1 MKQGKL
7 LKDNIKIIIVMIL
20 IIVLGLFGITY
31 ALKVG
36 PFKNIGVNTTTTP
49 IAANITY
56 DSSSNTSSVVST
68 DKMLPIED
76 STVTTAGANI
86 TDDRVVK
93 VKFKVSGVDSNPE
106 NTIYDVALRDTDIDC
121 DLRTT
126 DLKWQLY
133 KDGTLLS
140 EGNFSPTFDTM
151 ENGRMVLTPT
161 QQSLT
166 TTETEYTFLLWI
178 SEACTGDDL
187 SACTSS
193 QDQSKYLGKHLSTN
207 IKIEASTEATKDLV
221 RQTGEEGICTYT
233 RTDIPTCNT
242 LTYNGSTQTLVSPG
256 SAYKIENGDGKN
268 AGDYAVTV
276 SLNGDNYKWSD
287 DTTEDKVLKCS
298 IAPKSV
304 TITASNQSVVY
315 GTDISSEVDKISITG
330 LATGDTLS
338 SIHLSTDTNK
348 VGTGTIT
355 PSAPV
360 ITNSGEDVT
369 NNYSFTFAT
378 GTLSIS
384 CNNSATAPTIT
395 NSAYTGSEITG
406 VSGGTNIDLSGV
418 TTAVEVG
425 DYKAYATPKDNYCWS
440 DYSTAKK
447 EYSWSIGSSK
457 PTATIA
463 DKTVTYTGSEV
474 TTNTATVTTPDG
486 GTIPSSSVTYS
497 YYSGASCSGTALSSK
512 PVNAGSYS
520 VKAKVAAYGNYQAAE
535 SNCAT
540 ITINKADPNIVLSKS
555 GTVASQIIFL
565 TYGTSSSVTYKY
577 DGTGTPS
584 CSTTNSSV
592 ATCSINTSSKTLTI
606 TPKTVGS
613 AIITLS
619 VTSTTNYNSE
629 TESRDISISC
639 SPTATEPT
647 VTNKKYTGSTQVG
660 ISGGT
665 NVTLSGTLSA
675 TAVGNYTGYAT
686 PKTNYCWSDSTTTRK
701 TYSWA
706 ITDGTA
712 PTITL
717 ASNSDATYTKT
728 KSVTVKLRDTQSGL
742 TTGAS
747 LKYGWSTSR
756 TTAPTSYTTV
766 SGLSYTNGTT
776 SEVSFTA
783 TGSGLTGSYYLWVV
797 PVSLEDQAGNANT
810 TNTISTGTF
819 KFDNTAPTISNYFV
833 AANLLPSYGGVDRT
847 NQITLS
853 GTESYINNS
862 TGTVTATTTGTD
874 PYMIFSDLG
883 TLSTVKKAI
892 ISVTPN
898 TSVSSFPL
906 QVFYA
911 TSGTSFSEANS
922 ATTTV
927 SLTANTESVI
937 EVTLPGGNYTSL
949 RFDLGTTSG
958 VTYKINYIDIVCN
971 NNSSPGIGGS
981 KYIYASFSDSHSK
994 LNSYQIATDASS
1006 STSTAPTSGWV
1017 TTTINGTTTYKMN
1030 RILSPDYSNS
1040 DSSASV
1046 VGDRIWVKDGA
1057 GNTSSQAV
1065 SISPEVNFSAN
1076 YNGTTKYFDCFRDA
1090 YIYGTT
1096 ITVLNDNYSYGNPA
1110 GGIDKFTSLGLN
1122 LNGHTLNFARQFDAL
1137 AGYTIE
1143 FMGTGT
1149 VSLCNSCSGEET
1161 AGIKITGDLN
1171 NTTEYNNV
1179 IIPSGVTV
1187 KSNSLIT
1194 IQVEKG
1200 ATLASSGTII
1210 NNNSDAIFSYGGNTN
1225 ITGGAITAKYY
1236 GIIKGPSSTDN
1247 VTIKIT
1253 GGTIIADGNDSS
1265 AAIFC
1270 GNNTSST
1277 CNVTISG
1284 GTFRSSGNAVSF
1296 QDTNST
1302 YTITGGVFEALGTSS
1317 AIQNSGTLTLGSGNS
1332 TSSAKRITIASYN
1345 GYAVANNAGTT
1356 NYNVGTYC
1364 YTGKSSS
1371 VSFPQPV
1378 YNNGTFNLR
1387 GGRLHH
1393 SNSANSAFYSTSGH
1407 SITVTGSFATQN
1419 TSTSYSFSN
1428 GTQSITTSK
1437 YSYRKS

>member
-93 VKFKVSGVDSNPE
+93 VKFKVSGVDSNPK

-425 DYKAYATPKDNYCWS
+425 DYKAYATPKANYCWS
-440 DYSTAKK
+440 DYSTTKK
-447 EYSWSIGSSK
+447 EYNWSIGSSK

-520 VKAKVAAYGNYQAAE
+520 VKAKVAAYGNYSATE

-540 ITINKADPNIVLSKS
+540 ITINKADPELTPSLTGTTLKLQYGSARSLTYSYKGN
-555 GTVASQIIFL
+555 GTV
-565 TYGTSSSVTYKY
+565 TCSSS
-577 DGTGTPS
+577 
-584 CSTTNSSV
+584 STSI
-592 ATCSINTSSKTLTI
+592 ATCSVNTSSKTFTI
-606 TPKTVGS
+606 TPVSIGS
-613 AIITLS
+613 VNITLN
-619 VTSTTNYNSE
+619 VAETTNYTSD
-629 TESRDISISC
+629 TAVTPITVTC

-675 TAVGNYTGYAT
+675 TSVGNYTGYAT

-717 ASNSDATYTKT
+717 ASNSDSTYTKT

-742 TTGAS
+742 ATGAS

-756 TTAPTSYTTV
+756 TTAPSSYTTV

-783 TGSGLTGSYYLWVV
+783 SGSGLTGSYYLWVV
-797 PVSLEDQAGNANT
+797 PVTLKDTAGNANT

-847 NQITLS
+847 NQITL
-853 GTESYINNS
+853 GNTDAYI
-862 TGTVTATTTGTD
+862 GKGYITATTTGTD
-874 PYMIFSDLG
+874 PYMIFSGMG

-911 TSGTSFSEANS
+911 TSETSFSEANS

-994 LNSYQIATDASS
+994 LNSYQINADASS

-1065 SISPEVNFSAN
+1065 TISPEVNFYVENSTTGTTLYYDNFREAWSDGDYIKVLNNN
-1076 YNGTTKYFDCFRDA
+1076 YTYGVPNGTPTGHTTNEIAMNGKTLN
-1090 YIYGTT
+1090 IYKGFTISNTTLKLTGSGT
-1096 ITVLNDNYSYGNPA
+1096 
-1110 GGIDKFTSLGLN
+1110 LN
-1122 LNGHTLNFARQFDAL
+1122 LCRN
-1137 AGYTIE
+1137 
-1143 FMGTGT
+1143 
-1149 VSLCNSCSGEET
+1149 CSNQET
-1161 AGIKITGDLN
+1161 AGIKSTGTGGIT
-1171 NTTEYNNV
+1171 V
-1179 IIPSGVTV
+1179 ASGIHMN
-1187 KSNSLIT
+1187 SASLIT
-1194 IQVEKG
+1194 LEMHDST
-1200 ATLASSGTII
+1200 TLTSSGNIT
-1210 NNNSDAIFSYGGNTN
+1210 NNNSVAVWVYGGNIN
-1225 ITGGAITAKYY
+1225 INGGTINAKYY
-1236 GIIKGPSSTDN
+1236 GISKGPSSTGN
-1247 VTIKIT
+1247 STIKVTNGTLIT
-1253 GGTIIADGNDSS
+1253 NGNTSS
-1265 AAIFC
+1265 APVFC

-1317 AIQNSGTLTLGSGNS
+1317 AVQNSGTLTLGSGNS
-1332 TSSAKRITIASYN
+1332 TSSAKSITIASYN

-1371 VSFPQPV
+1371 VSAPQPV

-1393 SNSANSAFYSTSGH
+1393 NNSVNSAFYNTTGH

>member
-68 DKMLPIED
+68 NKMLPIED

-93 VKFKVSGVDSNPE
+93 VKFKVSGVDSNPK

-121 DLRTT
+121 DLRTK

-242 LTYNGSTQTLVSPG
+242 LTYNGSTQALVSPG

-268 AGDYAVTV
+268 VGDYAVTV

-304 TITASNQSVVY
+304 TITASDQSVVY

-355 PSAPV
+355 PSSPV

-395 NSAYTGSEITG
+395 NSAYTGTEITG
-406 VSGGTNIDLSGV
+406 VSGGKNIDLSGV
-418 TTAVEVG
+418 TTAVEIG

-486 GTIPSSSVTYS
+486 GTIPSSSITYS
-497 YYSGASCSGTALSSK
+497 YYSGASCSGTALNSK

-520 VKAKVAAYGNYQAAE
+520 VKAKVAAYGNYSATE
-535 SNCAT
+535 SNCAS
-540 ITINKADPNIVLSKS
+540 ITIIKATPNLKLSIS
-555 GTVASQIIFL
+555 GQSISASDSL
-565 TYGTSSSVTYKY
+565 SSTYGKSLAVTYSY
-577 DGTGTPS
+577 TGTGTAS
-584 CSTTNSSV
+584 CSSSSTSI
-592 ATCSINTSSKTLTI
+592 ATCSVNTSAKTVTI
-606 TPKTVGS
+606 TPISIGNASITVN
-613 AIITLS
+613 
-619 VTSTTNYNSE
+619 VSE
-629 TESRDISISC
+629 TPNYKSETTTRTMTVTC

-717 ASNSDATYTKT
+717 ASNSDSTYTKT

-742 TTGAS
+742 MYPADLS
-747 LKYGWSTSR
+747 IKYGWSTSR

-766 SGLSYTNGTT
+766 PTLSYVEGTT

-783 TGSGLTGSYYLWVV
+783 YGSGLTGSYYLWVV

-847 NQITLS
+847 NQITL
-853 GTESYINNS
+853 GNTDYYINK
-862 TGTVTATTTGTD
+862 GYITATTTGAD
-874 PYMIFSDLG
+874 PYMIFSGMG

-971 NNSSPGIGGS
+971 NNSSPGIGSS

-994 LNSYQIATDASS
+994 LNSYQIAGDVWN

-1040 DSSASV
+1040 DSSAGV

-1065 SISPEVNFSAN
+1065 SISPEVNFYVENNTTGTKLYYDNFREAWFDGN
-1076 YNGTTKYFDCFRDA
+1076 YIK
-1090 YIYGTT
+1090 
-1096 ITVLNDNYSYGNPA
+1096 VLNDNYTYGQPSGA
-1110 GGIDKFTSLGLN
+1110 GTGHNTNEIDMNGKTLNIYKGFSINNVSLKLTGSGTLN
-1122 LNGHTLNFARQFDAL
+1122 LCRN
-1137 AGYTIE
+1137 
-1143 FMGTGT
+1143 
-1149 VSLCNSCSGEET
+1149 CSNQET
-1161 AGIKITGDLN
+1161 AGIKSTGTGGIT
-1171 NTTEYNNV
+1171 V
-1179 IIPSGVTV
+1179 ASGI
-1187 KSNSLIT
+1187 SMNSASLIT
-1194 IQVEKG
+1194 LELHDST
-1200 ATLASSGTII
+1200 TLTSSGNIT
-1210 NNNSDAIFSYGGNTN
+1210 NNNSVAVWVYGGNIN
-1225 ITGGAITAKYY
+1225 INGGTINAKYY
-1236 GIIKGPSSTDN
+1236 GISKGPSSTGN
-1247 VTIKIT
+1247 STIKVT
-1253 GGTIIADGNDSS
+1253 GGTLITNGNTSS
-1265 AAIFC
+1265 APVFC

-1302 YTITGGVFEALGTSS
+1302 YTITGGVFEALGTAS
-1317 AIQNSGTLTLGSGNS
+1317 AVQNSGTLTLGSGNS

-1345 GYAVANNAGTT
+1345 GYAVANNSGTT

-1371 VSFPQPV
+1371 LSVPQPV

-1393 SNSANSAFYSTSGH
+1393 SNSANSAFYNTSGH